1 MKVSRFPIF
10 GLSPIDYSK
19 DFTKAFFLGLPNPQ
33 NCFVFC
39 FKVDLDLAEIQN
51 HVLLKNAGRFEKC
64 VVLKKRYEVEHLKE
78 ESRR

>member
-1 MKVSRFPIF
+1 MNVLLFFIF

-39 FKVDLDLAEIQN
+39 FKVDLDLAEIQK
-51 HVLLKNAGRFEKC
+51 HVLLKNEGKNEITETIARFRAGKTEK
-64 VVLKKRYEVEHLKE
+64 
-78 ESRR
+78 